1 MNLWNLAGKFYLTM
15 KFKGAVFATQKVDK
29 ALYLEIDLKAATQKK
44 RSGLVVR
51 EHLFL
56 LALLNI
62 LKR

>member
-1 MNLWNLAGKFYLTM
+1 M
-15 KFKGAVFATQKVDK
+15 FATQKVDK
-29 ALYLEIDLKAATQKK
+29 ALYLEIDLKVATQKLK

-56 LALLNI
+56 LALLNM